1 MSYHI
6 DKIIYINLNHRTD
19 RRIEIEG
26 ELDSYGLQYERFEAI
41 STPGCGSIGCSYSH
55 LAVLKIAK
63 EHGYRNILIVE
74 DDFTFKVTKN
84 EFEESLEKLFSIKGD
99 FDVCMLGYNLQR
111 GTVVEAFPFLTRV
124 EEAQTT
130 SAYIVNASMYDKL
143 IELYEWSSPLMEQ
156 TLQHWNYA
164 CDQSWKRLQ
173 PHHEWYCFTRRIG
186 IQRPSFSDCGGG
198 FADHNC

>member
-1 MSYHI
+1 MSHHI
-6 DKIIYINLNHRTD
+6 EKIIYINLNHRTD

-26 ELDSYGLQYERFEAI
+26 ELDSYGLLYERFEAI

-55 LAVLKIAK
+55 LAVLKMAK
-63 EHGYRNILIVE
+63 ERGYRNILIVE
-74 DDFTFKVTKN
+74 DDFTFKVTKE
-84 EFEESLEKLFSIKGD
+84 EFEESLEKLFSVKGD
-99 FDVCMLGYNLQR
+99 FHVCMLGYNLQR
-111 GTVVEAFPFLTRV
+111 GTVVDAFPFLTRV

-173 PHHEWYCFTRRIG
+173 PYYEWYCFTRRIG